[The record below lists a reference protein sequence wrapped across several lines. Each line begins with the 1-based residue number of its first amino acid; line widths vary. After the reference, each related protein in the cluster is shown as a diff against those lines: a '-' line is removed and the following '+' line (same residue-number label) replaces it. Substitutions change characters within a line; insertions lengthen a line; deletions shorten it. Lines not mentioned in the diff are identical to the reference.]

1 MNMQTKEHI
10 RCRITLPVIIGGA
23 LTVAAL
29 STGSTVFLTGA
40 LLVWLL
46 LLTGFLGVWWAA
58 KTLTVTS
65 LLTEATVQRGDDVAL
80 EIGVRYSGL
89 IPIAPPS

>member
-40 LLVWLL
+40 VLVWLL
-46 LLTGFLGVWWAA
+46 QGLAQRNLPVIGDFLAQIVD
-58 KTLTVTS
+58 LVQHR
-65 LLTEATVQRGDDVAL
+65 TE
-80 EIGVRYSGL
+80 
-89 IPIAPPS
+89 

>member
-46 LLTGFLGVWWAA
+46 LLTV
-58 KTLTVTS
+58 VV
-65 LLTEATVQRGDDVAL
+65 LLLWIHKLNKKIREQEEQL
-80 EIGVRYSGL
+80 KNYMLSHKE
-89 IPIAPPS
+89 